1 MDPNQLILT
10 QPQFT
15 VSTLNGR
22 STRDTVAP
30 LVTYP
35 QYLKGTWQV
44 TQTLEQVQAP
54 LGVQY
59 AGGPNGIAAIG
70 EQSIAQAKAQLSIPV
85 SLQLRYLAVP
95 TVASDAKQDNAPVV
109 VVVEDRLFN
118 TQQRFNSFAGKSVV
132 ARVVY
137 ANEAAATASNND
149 LPTTTT
155 TITYFK
161 GPAAQK
167 TFVTAHHDAFAIPPT
182 VNAAEPQPWCSD
194 ANYASWTGFEC
205 QRSLFALTNA
215 NTAPPIPTDSELLF
229 SYRLDDC
236 RNLNH
241 VTGRLRIASY
251 LNPLDSLYFAAR
263 QRAVTIQDY
272 VLDLQKISD

>member
-15 VSTLNGR
+15 VSTLNGQR
-22 STRDTVAP
+22 SRDAAS

-35 QYLKGTWQV
+35 PYLQGTWQV
-44 TQTLEQVQAP
+44 TQTLERVQAP

-70 EQSIAQAKAQLSIPV
+70 EQSIAQAKAQLGVPV

-95 TVASDAKQDNAPVV
+95 TVAAFDAKQDSAA

-118 TQQRFNSFAGKSVV
+118 TQQRFKSFAGKSVV

-137 ANEAAATASNND
+137 ANEATND
-149 LPTTTT
+149 VPTTTT

-167 TFVTAHHDAFAIPPT
+167 TFVTAHHDAIAIPPK
-182 VNAAEPQPWCSD
+182 ASAIEPQPWCSD
-194 ANYASWTGFEC
+194 KANYASWTGFEC

-236 RNLNH
+236 QNLNH

-272 VLDLQKISD
+272 VIDLQRISD